1 MTIPPP
7 PSGPPYTATL
17 CHTLAP
23 PPPYNPLGLVDPKT
37 VDISVGGEKASV
49 VTMSK
54 ARTKTAKQP
63 KKARHTV
70 LLKKDVRAMI
80 KAVGKS

>member
-1 MTIPPP
+1 M
-7 PSGPPYTATL
+7 
-17 CHTLAP
+17 
-23 PPPYNPLGLVDPKT
+23 
-37 VDISVGGEKASV
+37 DISVGGEKASV

-80 KAVGKS
+80 KAVGKEVQGYRPDLKVR